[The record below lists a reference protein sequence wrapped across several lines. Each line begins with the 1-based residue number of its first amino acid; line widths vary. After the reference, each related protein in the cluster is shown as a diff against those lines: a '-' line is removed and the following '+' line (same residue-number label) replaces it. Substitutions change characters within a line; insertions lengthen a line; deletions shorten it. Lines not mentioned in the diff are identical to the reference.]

1 MTLNSGSA
9 MTHPLSHLAPA
20 DRHQAE
26 FDDAVRIAIIQR
38 DRWIDY
44 PRAAQAR
51 ERLNRLLATPQRER
65 MPCMVLYGESNI
77 GKTLIIRRFMRDHP
91 NAFDAAAGVERIPV
105 LVMQMPPTPEQH
117 RFYAALLFELGA
129 PFAPTARLS
138 VLEGLARGLL
148 RRVAPRLLVVDE
160 GHHLLAGSYREQRAS
175 LNLLKYLANDLRM
188 CIVLV
193 GTRDAPIALQSDPQM
208 SSRFVPVELPRWREN
223 EELRGWIKGFE
234 RILPLRRPSGLD
246 ARDVVQFVM
255 AASHGITGEI
265 SRLLNAAAELAILDQ
280 SERISMSH
288 LQHVAAH
295 RT

>member
-1 MTLNSGSA
+1 
-9 MTHPLSHLAPA
+9 
-20 DRHQAE
+20 
-26 FDDAVRIAIIQR
+26 
-38 DRWIDY
+38 
-44 PRAAQAR
+44 
-51 ERLNRLLATPQRER
+51 
-65 MPCMVLYGESNI
+65 
-77 GKTLIIRRFMRDHP
+77 
-91 NAFDAAAGVERIPV
+91 
-105 LVMQMPPTPEQH
+105 
-117 RFYAALLFELGA
+117 
-129 PFAPTARLS
+129 
-138 VLEGLARGLL
+138 
-148 RRVAPRLLVVDE
+148 
-160 GHHLLAGSYREQRAS
+160 
-175 LNLLKYLANDLRM
+175 M